1 MADPYTSLSGQRRS
15 ITRDSTR
22 RLRELE
28 KLADKGV
35 PKAAME
41 AEYAEVARLRRT
53 EPTTSRPEGRE
64 LERQAQRKI
73 DLTRRAEVDP
83 NIDFE
88 RDVAPLRSKWFADV
102 TSANTTLSPREQQ
115 MMRDRYRGSLIEEP
129 KMITDRDRKVA
140 RENVALQQAQLLLKQ
155 GKKDARQQREIER
168 VIPGVVDQI
177 NPILASQN
185 TASDK
190 LTALTRLRL
199 SNPMLA
205 ADPRVTSL
213 FNSAA
218 ASISGKHQD
227 QRYVDNQQF
236 QIALSAARTGSTGAI
251 EKFYPDTSNPLS
263 NSLRALAEAVKQ
275 GRISESQADAYTDA
289 IKRMY
294 DKQDFSLKQLDAQ
307 GTEVDNIQKEY
318 GRLSGD
324 GLDWDMGEESLPSDS
339 VTADWVKRAQMSRL
353 LDILISV
360 AGTEVVDK
368 LELSDESIQAMES
381 TELDKEFL
389 RLLSITREHIRTKKR
404 IMMDNRYGEGQDSI
418 DKQTLDKMVR

>member
-64 LERQAQRKI
+64 LERQAQRII

-83 NIDFE
+83 SIDFE
-88 RDVAPLRSKWFADV
+88 RDVAPLRSKWFADA

-140 RENVALQQAQLLLKQ
+140 LENVSLQQAQFTLKQ
-155 GKKDARQQREIER
+155 GKKISRQQREIER
-168 VIPGVVDQI
+168 LIPGVVDQI

-199 SNPMLA
+199 SNPMMA

-218 ASISGKHQD
+218 ATITGKHQE

-275 GRISESQADAYTDA
+275 GRISEAQADAHTKA

-294 DKQDFSLKQLDAQ
+294 DKQDFGLKQLDAQ
-307 GTEVDNIQKEY
+307 GTEVDNIQKDY
-318 GRLSGD
+318 GRLSSD
-324 GLDWDMGEESLPSDS
+324 GLVFEEGEEVLPSDA

-360 AGTEVVDK
+360 AGTEVAEK
-368 LELSDESIQAMES
+368 LKLSDDIIQAMKA

-389 RLLSITREHIRTKKR
+389 RLLSITREHIRAKRR
-404 IMMDNRYGEGQDSI
+404 IMADKRYGGGQESI
-418 DKQTLDKMVR
+418 DKQTLDNMRG

>member
-15 ITRDSTR
+15 VTRDSTR

-35 PKAAME
+35 PKAAMA

-64 LERQAQRKI
+64 LERQAQRII

-83 NIDFE
+83 SIDFE
-88 RDVAPLRSKWFADV
+88 RDVAPLRSKWFADA

-140 RENVALQQAQLLLKQ
+140 RENVALQQAQFTLKQ
-155 GKKDARQQREIER
+155 GKKISRQQREIER

-275 GRISESQADAYTDA
+275 GRISEAQADAHTKA